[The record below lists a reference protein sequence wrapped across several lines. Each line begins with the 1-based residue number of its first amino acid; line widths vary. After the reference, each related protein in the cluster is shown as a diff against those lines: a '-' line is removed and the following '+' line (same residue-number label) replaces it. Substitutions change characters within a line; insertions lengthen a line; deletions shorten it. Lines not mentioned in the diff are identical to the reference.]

1 MATTLE
7 ELQLYHKA
15 VGAAAALSALIAR
28 PSFRL
33 DQRLRD
39 RLASTAERVTFH
51 IGEGLAQSTDQNFSQ
66 YCHRARRSSSEL
78 RAQLVVAVQRK
89 HITAS
94 ERLPVDN
101 QYEEIE
107 RMLTRL
113 IGRLE
118 AEDRKERR

>member
-1 MATTLE
+1 MAKTLE
-7 ELQLYHKA
+7 ELQVYHKA
-15 VGAAAALSALIAR
+15 VGAAAAVSALVAR

-39 RLASTAERVTFH
+39 RLTSTAERVAFY

-66 YCHRARRSSSEL
+66 YCQRARRSSSDL

-89 HITAS
+89 YITAM

-107 RMLTRL
+107 RMLVRL
-113 IGRLE
+113 IAHLE
-118 AEDRKERR
+118 AADGKQRR